1 MIQSTFQYT
10 SQYTSQS
17 TLRPTTVKRHMI
29 FQKRCSC
36 CRESGHNITNCDD
49 PRVESLETN
58 HCTMP
63 NYMSEISYYRY
74 IDYNETIV
82 IKALCL
88 RLKLVRN
95 MRDLVSRQ
103 FAMQI
108 LLTDFINKRIIA
120 EQQYVNAEI
129 EQYTLLDTAPI
140 IKSKVEFIIDK
151 TKFVQD
157 ELCPICDDSGTHIV
171 KYNCSHDICISCL
184 SNTVKYINKPLCC
197 ALCRANITIVYIQ
210 NKKSAQNLHDIFATC
225 N

>member
-1 MIQSTFQYT
+1 MI
-10 SQYTSQS
+10 QS

-29 FQKRCSC
+29 FPKRCSC

-49 PRVESLETN
+49 PRIESLETN

-63 NYMSEISYYRY
+63 NYMSEILYYRY
-74 IDYNETIV
+74 VDYNETIV

-120 EQQYVNAEI
+120 EQQYMNAEI
-129 EQYTLLDTAPI
+129 EQYTRLHTVLFEPSVKPKI
-140 IKSKVEFIIDK
+140 EFSLDK

-157 ELCPICDDSGTHIV
+157 ELCPICDDSGIHIV
-171 KYNCSHDICISCL
+171 KYNCGHAICISCL
-184 SNTVKYINKPLCC
+184 SNTVKHINKPLCC
-197 ALCRANITIVYIQ
+197 ALCRANISTVYIQ
-210 NKKSAQNLHDIFATC
+210 NKKSAQNLHNLFVL
-225 N
+225 

>member
-1 MIQSTFQYT
+1 MIQST
-10 SQYTSQS
+10 SQYPSQS

-36 CRESGHNITNCDD
+36 CREPGHNITNCDD

-58 HCTMP
+58 HNTMS

-95 MRDLVSRQ
+95 MRDLASRQ
-103 FAMQI
+103 IAMQV

-129 EQYTLLDTAPI
+129 EQYTLLQTLPSVKPI
-140 IKSKVEFIIDK
+140 SEFVIDK
-151 TKFVQD
+151 TKFDQD
-157 ELCPICDDSGTHIV
+157 PCECPICYDSGTFIV
-171 KYNCSHDICISCL
+171 KYKCSHIICNNCL
-184 SNTVKYINKPLCC
+184 SKTFKHITKPLCC
-197 ALCRANITIVYIQ
+197 AICRANINTIYIQ
-210 NKKSAQNLHDIFATC
+210 NKKSAQNLQ
-225 N
+225 NLVMSN